1 MRKGLLVLCVPSQVA
16 LCKAHVII
24 NVDVVI
30 QEGSLER
37 FQGQSCD
44 WQGEWPMAGLVDGAD
59 TLSGAFG
66 AVAPEADL
74 GDFDGLTVIVR
85 AEFWIEGATFVIPE
99 PSGRLLHLSALVV
112 LGIVARRQRRITLK
126 SSSDIDC
133 SKSTVYQA
141 VVLRVFSGN

>member
-1 MRKGLLVLCVPSQVA
+1 MLVLCVPSQVA

-59 TLSGAFG
+59 GGKLNWRGQCICQVFEWMPGYKFVGWDAIGQVGNGFGGGTKTWRAFNPTHG
-66 AVAPEADL
+66 
-74 GDFDGLTVIVR
+74 
-85 AEFWIEGATFVIPE
+85 EGKWESNKGFFV
-99 PSGRLLHLSALVV
+99 VV
-112 LGIVARRQRRITLK
+112 TGKHNA
-126 SSSDIDC
+126 
-133 SKSTVYQA
+133 
-141 VVLRVFSGN
+141 